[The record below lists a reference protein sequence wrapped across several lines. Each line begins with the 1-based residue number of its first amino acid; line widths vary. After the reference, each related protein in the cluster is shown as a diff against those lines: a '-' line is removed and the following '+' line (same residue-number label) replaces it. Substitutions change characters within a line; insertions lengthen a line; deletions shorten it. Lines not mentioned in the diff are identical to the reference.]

1 MLETDATPPPPAAS
15 GPPPDGPLEP
25 VVAATG
31 EPPVAPPPAPI
42 ATGRQALFWFAIL
55 AGFVLIL
62 WVLKGILLP
71 FVLGMAIAYFL
82 DPVADRLVALR
93 VPRSVAAGLIIV
105 AFFLIATLLLM
116 LIVPT
121 IVEQATMLVRALPRY
136 VAAATETLKP
146 LVARVLTRVST
157 SPPTD
162 LTQPLAA
169 AQSMAGVAGHL
180 LNEALSRGF
189 AFVNSVALLAV
200 TPLVAFYLLR
210 DWEKVVE
217 SVDGWLPR
225 AHAEII
231 RTQLREID
239 WVLAGFARG
248 TATVCL
254 ALAAFYATALSLVGL
269 DFGLTIG
276 LTAGLVSFIP
286 YIGTLFGLVTS
297 VGVALYQFWPD
308 WPHVVVVLFVFF
320 AGQILND
327 YVLIPRLVGERVGL
341 HPLWVMFGLFAGGTL
356 FGFVGLLI
364 AVPVCAVIGVVTRFA
379 ITRYKQSPLYL
390 DAVD

>member
-1 MLETDATPPPPAAS
+1 MHDTETPPPADAAS
-15 GPPPDGPLEP
+15 PPG
-25 VVAATG
+25 VRV
-31 EPPVAPPPAPI
+31 EPPLAALPA
-42 ATGRQALFWFAIL
+42 GRQALFWL
-55 AGFVLIL
+55 AVLVGFVLFL

-82 DPVADRLVALR
+82 DPLADRLEALR
-93 VPRSVAAGLIIV
+93 VPRSLAAGLIIV
-105 AFFLIATLLLM
+105 AFFLVVTLLLM

-121 IVEQATMLVRALPRY
+121 IVEQITTLARALPRY
-136 VAAATETLKP
+136 FTAAGEAMRP
-146 LVARVLTRVST
+146 LLTKLLARVNAN
-157 SPPTD
+157 PPSD
-162 LTQPLAA
+162 LSQPIAA
-169 AQSMAGVAGHL
+169 AQTVAGFAATL
-180 LNEALSRGF
+180 LNQALARGF

-210 DWEKVVE
+210 DWQKVVE
-217 SVDGWLPR
+217 SVDSWLPR
-225 AHAEII
+225 AQADVI
-231 RTQLREID
+231 RARLREID

-254 ALAAFYATALSLVGL
+254 VLGTFYAVTLSLVGL

-286 YIGTLFGLVTS
+286 YIGTLFGLVAS
-297 VGVALYQFWPD
+297 VGVALFQFWPN
-308 WPHVVVVLFVFF
+308 WPHVVVVLLVFF

-327 YVLIPRLVGERVGL
+327 YVLVPRLVGERVGL
-341 HPLWVMFGLFAGGTL
+341 HPLWVMFGLFAGGAL

-379 ITRYKQSPLYL
+379 IARYKQSPLYL
-390 DAVD
+390 GAAD

>member
-1 MLETDATPPPPAAS
+1 MDGVPPPEN
-15 GPPPDGPLEP
+15 GPPT
-25 VVAATG
+25 VA
-31 EPPVAPPPAPI
+31 APPPAILSP
-42 ATGRQALFWFAIL
+42 GRQALFWAAVL
-55 AGFVLIL
+55 VGFTLFL

-82 DPVADRLVALR
+82 DPIADRLEALR
-93 VPRSVAAGLIIV
+93 VPRSIAAGLIIV
-105 AFFLIATLLLM
+105 AFFLVVTLLLM

-121 IVEQATMLVRALPRY
+121 IIAQVSTLVSALPQY
-136 VAAATETLKP
+136 FTSAVATVRP
-146 LVARVLTRVST
+146 LVTRLLARLSAAP
-157 SPPTD
+157 STD
-162 LTQPLAA
+162 LSQPFAA
-169 AQSMAGVAGHL
+169 AQTLAGFLGTLVNRTL
-180 LNEALSRGF
+180 ERGF
-189 AFVNSVALLAV
+189 ALMNSLALLAV

-225 AHAEII
+225 AHAETI
-231 RTQLREID
+231 RVQLREID

-254 ALAAFYATALSLVGL
+254 VLGTYYAIALSVVGL

-276 LTAGLVSFIP
+276 ITAGLVSFIP
-286 YIGTLFGLVTS
+286 YIGTLFGLVAS

-308 WPHVVVVLFVFF
+308 WVRVVIVLLVFF
-320 AGQILND
+320 GGQVLND

-341 HPLWVMFGLFAGGTL
+341 HPLWVMFGLFAGGAL

-379 ITRYKQSPLYL
+379 LARYKQSPLYM
-390 DAVD
+390 DDD